1 MVNKQGKRV
10 GNVFNIQKFS
20 VHDGPG
26 IRDLIFLKGCPLKC
40 KWCSNPESQNL
51 GSEIAYIQKRCLGIE
66 QCGYC
71 VRVCPT
77 DAIQADSETAFAKID
92 RLKCNNCG
100 KCVDVCPPK
109 AITFFGKL
117 MTVDEVIKIVQ
128 QDHVSWRSSGGITIS
143 GGELLLQADFVH
155 DLLKEC
161 KRHGIDTAIETSGY
175 ADWTDVEKACKY
187 ANLIYYDI
195 KSLDTERHKAF
206 TGVNNELI
214 LDNLLK
220 ISERFPAT
228 PLIVRTPLIPGFN
241 DSEEDINAIIEF
253 IGRINNLTNYEIM
266 PYHAFG
272 EVKYLQLGR
281 DYTLSHL
288 KLPDK
293 EYVEQLNK
301 RARTLLNISD
311 E

>member
-1 MVNKQGKRV
+1 MVNNQGKRV

-109 AITFFGKL
+109 AITFFGKP
-117 MTVDEVIKIVQ
+117 MTVDEVIKTVQ
-128 QDHVSWRSSGGITIS
+128 QDHVSWRSGGGITIS

-161 KRHGIDTAIETSGY
+161 KRYGIDTAIETCGY
-175 ADWTDVEKACKY
+175 ANWTDVEKACEY

-195 KSLDTERHKAF
+195 KSLDTEKHKAF
-206 TGVNNELI
+206 TGVHNDLI
-214 LDNLLK
+214 LKNLLK

-241 DSEEDINAIIEF
+241 DSDEDIKAIIEF
-253 IGRINNLTNYEIM
+253 IGRINNLTNYEII

-272 EVKYLQLGR
+272 EAKYLQLGR

-288 KLPDK
+288 EVPDK
-293 EYVEQLNK
+293 EHVEHLNK
-301 RARTLLNISD
+301 LARTLLNVSG